1 MSGTGRPQARAQ
13 PSRRSLRHLL
23 DAPHRLA
30 FFAGA
35 LMLAA
40 TALWWLAVL
49 LTRAA
54 GIALPWAVPPAGA
67 HALLMAHGFMPFFFL
82 GFACTGAPRWMGLA
96 PVPARRLLVPVGGM
110 LAGWA
115 LVFAGVHVAKAA
127 AAAGL
132 TLVALCLATALWRLA
147 AWIRAS
153 RSRDRLHVRLLVL
166 GQATGV
172 AALVAAAV
180 CVAADRESAV
190 PLIVRASLWAGHGV
204 VFMAA
209 AHRLVPYF
217 AAGAWPALQH
227 RRPAAMPIVL
237 ASLVA
242 LQAPGAWLPVPG
254 AAGGSPMVTLV
265 RGGCALAA
273 AVIVAVLAGHWACV
287 HTVRIRLVAML
298 YAGVLWLAIALALLA
313 LGDLGTGTPWAAGAG
328 LASVHA
334 LALGFM
340 GSTMLAMVTRVA
352 CAQHGRAVVAD
363 GYAWGLFWLAQ
374 LAAAARVLGAWLAP
388 THPAVGASGAQL
400 AALFWAMAATGWA
413 LRYGR
418 WFITARAGA
427 RSQR

>member
-1 MSGTGRPQARAQ
+1 
-13 PSRRSLRHLL
+13 LHLLL

-35 LMLAA
+35 LMLAG

-49 LTRAA
+49 MIRAA
-54 GIALPWAVPPAGA
+54 GVALPWAVPPPAA
-67 HALLMAHGFMPFFFL
+67 HALLMAHGFMPLFFL

-96 PVPARRLLVPVGGM
+96 PMPARQLLVPVGGI

-115 LVFAGVHVAKAA
+115 LVFAGVHTAKAA

-132 TLVALCLATALWRLA
+132 ALVALCVAAALWRLA
-147 AWIRAS
+147 AWVRAS
-153 RSRDRLHVRLLVL
+153 RSRDRLHVRLLLL

-172 AALVAAAV
+172 AALLAAAV
-180 CVAADRESAV
+180 FVAADQESAV
-190 PLIVRASLWAGHGV
+190 PLIVRAGLWAGHGV

-227 RRPAAMPIVL
+227 RWPAAMPIIL
-237 ASLVA
+237 TSLMAV
-242 LQAPGAWLPVPG
+242 QAPGVWLAAPG
-254 AAGGSPMVTLV
+254 AAGGSPMATLV

-273 AVIVAVLAGHWACV
+273 AVIVAALAGHWAWV
-287 HTVRIRLVAML
+287 HNVRIRLVAML
-298 YAGVLWLAIALALLA
+298 YAGVLWLAIALALQA
-313 LGDLGTGTPWAAGAG
+313 LGDLGAGTPWAAGAG
-328 LASVHA
+328 LASLHA
-334 LALGFM
+334 MALGFM
-340 GSTMLAMVTRVA
+340 GSIMLAMVTRVA

-363 GYAWGLFWLAQ
+363 GYAWGLFGLAQ
-374 LAAAARVLGAWLAP
+374 VAVVARVLGAWVAP
-388 THPAVGASGAQL
+388 AYPAVGASGVHL

-418 WFITARAGA
+418 WFITARASA
-427 RSQR
+427 RSQP

>member
-13 PSRRSLRHLL
+13 PSRRSLRVLL

-49 LTRAA
+49 TTRAA
-54 GIALPWAVPPAGA
+54 GVALPWAVPPPGA

-132 TLVALCLATALWRLA
+132 ALVALCLAAALWRLA
-147 AWIRAS
+147 IWIRAS
-153 RSRDRLHVRLLVL
+153 GSRDRLHVRLLLL
-166 GQATGV
+166 GQAAGV
-172 AALVAAAV
+172 AALLAAAL
-180 CVAADRESAV
+180 CVAADQESAV

-227 RRPAAMPIVL
+227 RWPAAMPIIVT
-237 ASLVA
+237 SLVA
-242 LQAPGAWLPVPG
+242 AQAPGVWLPAPG
-254 AAGGSPMVTLV
+254 AAGGSPMVALV

-273 AVIVAVLAGHWACV
+273 AVIVAAMVGHWAWV
-287 HTVRIRLVAML
+287 QNVRIRLVAML
-298 YAGVLWLAIALALLA
+298 YAGVVWLAIALALQA
-313 LGDLGTGTPWAAGAG
+313 LGDLGAGTPWAAGAV
-328 LASVHA
+328 LASLHA

-340 GSTMLAMVTRVA
+340 GSIMLAMVTRVA